1 VVDIN
6 INEVQSIKTNQLVM
20 EHYMTSYSQL
30 FIGGQRV
37 APLGTEIIE
46 VRSPYDGSLTGTVP
60 AAGKADIDKAVD
72 VARQAFDFGPWPH
85 TAPEARQAILSR
97 FLELYATRAAEFG
110 ELVVRENGT
119 PIMFNQFMPQVI
131 ALQSQAYLK
140 AAAAYPWE
148 ERKPGFPQGESVHRR
163 EPLGVVAA
171 IIPWNA
177 PHQSATVKLFP
188 ALLAGCTVILKLA
201 PETAIDG
208 QVLGEMFM
216 EAGLPEGVL
225 SIVAADRE
233 VSEHLVK
240 HPGVDKIAFTGST
253 AAGRRIASLAGEQL
267 KRVSFELGGK
277 SATIVMPD
285 ADLNTVI
292 GGLRFASYPNNGQS
306 CVAHT
311 RVLVQADR
319 HDAFVKAFA
328 ANVATMK
335 IGDPLDPETLF
346 GPQVSERQQQRVASY
361 IDVGIREGATVA
373 LGGAGM
379 PAGIDHGAFVRP
391 TLFSNVDNRMR
402 IAREEI
408 FGPVV
413 CVIPYV
419 DVDEAV
425 RIANASDYGLS
436 GGIWASDKEEGLAVA
451 RRIRTGG
458 LSINGAFQDFSAPF
472 GGYKQ
477 SGIGRE
483 FGAEGIGHYIEHKA
497 IAL

>member
-1 VVDIN
+1 
-6 INEVQSIKTNQLVM
+6 
-20 EHYMTSYSQL
+20 MTSYSQL

-37 APLGTEIIE
+37 APLSTDIIE
-46 VRSPYDGSLTGTVP
+46 VRSPYDGSLTGSVP
-60 AAGKADIDKAVD
+60 AAAKGDIDRAVQI
-72 VARQAFDFGPWPH
+72 ARKAFDQGPWPL
-85 TAPEARQAILSR
+85 TAPEERQAILSR
-97 FLELYATRAAEFG
+97 FLELYAVRAKEFG
-110 ELVVRENGT
+110 ELIVRENGT
-119 PIMFNQFMPQVI
+119 PIAFNEFMPQAI
-131 ALQSQAYLK
+131 AWQSEGYLK

-148 ERKPGFPQGESVHRR
+148 IRKPGFPQGESIWRR

-188 ALLAGCTVILKLA
+188 ALLAGCVVILKLA

-208 QVLGEMFM
+208 QFLGELFM

-233 VSEHLVK
+233 VSEHLVT

-253 AAGRRIASLAGEQL
+253 AAGRRIASLAGGQL
-267 KRVSFELGGK
+267 KRVSLELGGK
-277 SATIVMPD
+277 SATIIMPD
-285 ADLNTVI
+285 ADTSMVI
-292 GGLRFASYPNNGQS
+292 GGLRFGSYPNNGQS

-328 ANVATMK
+328 ENVAAMK
-335 IGDPLDPETLF
+335 VGDPLDPETLL
-346 GPQVSERQQQRVASY
+346 GPQVSERQRQRVASY
-361 IDVGIREGATVA
+361 IDLGIQEGATVA
-373 LGGAGM
+373 LGGPGM
-379 PAGIDHGAFVRP
+379 PDGISHGAFVRP
-391 TLFSNVDNRMR
+391 TLFGNVDNRMR

-413 CVIPYV
+413 CVIPYA
-419 DVDEAV
+419 DIDDAV
-425 RIANASDYGLS
+425 RIANDSEYGLS
-436 GGIWASDKEEGLAVA
+436 GGIWTSDKEEGLAVA

-458 LSINGAFQDFSAPF
+458 VSINGALPDFAAPF

-483 FGAEGIGHYIEHKA
+483 FGSEGIGHYIEHKS
-497 IAL
+497 ISL